1 LGSGFHDVTTG
12 TDGMR
17 FTRDHEWV
25 RPEGG
30 EWVVGITDYAQDSL
44 GDIVF
49 VDLPQAGRQVAAGEA
64 VAEVESTKTVAS
76 VLAPGAGEVTAVNG
90 DLPGRPETVNA
101 DPFGAGW
108 FFRMRPADPAAL
120 ATLMDEAGY
129 RAYVAE
135 VSR

>member
-1 LGSGFHDVTTG
+1 VTSE

-25 RPEGG
+25 RPDGDA
-30 EWVVGITDYAQDSL
+30 WVVGITDYAQDSL

-49 VDLPQAGRQVAAGEA
+49 VDLPETGRRVAAGEA

-76 VLAPGAGEVTAVNG
+76 VMAPAAGEVTAVNG
-90 DLPGRPETVNA
+90 DLPDRPETVNA
-101 DPFGAGW
+101 DPYGAGW
-108 FFRMRPADPAAL
+108 FFRLRPEDPAGL
-120 ATLMDEAGY
+120 ANLMDEAGY
-129 RAYVAE
+129 RAYVEE

>member
-1 LGSGFHDVTTG
+1 VSSDRT
-12 TDGMR
+12 GMR

-25 RPEGG
+25 RADGDDL
-30 EWVVGITDYAQDSL
+30 VVGITDYAQDSL

-49 VDLPQAGRQVAAGEA
+49 VDLPKPGRRVTAGEA

-76 VLAPGAGEVTAVNG
+76 VMAPVAGEVVAVNAALV
-90 DLPGRPETVNA
+90 DRPETVNG

-108 FFRMRPADPAAL
+108 FLRLRAADPGAL
-120 ATLMDEAGY
+120 ATLMDEAAY
-129 RAYVAE
+129 RAYVEE